1 MKILVVDDEKIIVK
15 GIRFNLQNEYD
26 VDVGYDGEQAL
37 EMARKNEYD
46 LIILDLMMPKMDGL
60 QVCVKIREFSDV
72 PIIMLTARGEDTDK
86 IIGLESG
93 ADDYVTKPFN
103 ILELKARIRALIRRS
118 GMKEKQQK
126 KDDSEILS
134 VGSLSLDLAKR
145 VVKKEET
152 EISLTVREFDLLEL
166 FMRNPGRVY
175 SRDSLLDLVWG
186 FDFEGD
192 PRTVDVHIRRLR
204 EKVEDDSANPTTIC
218 TKWGVGYYLNQ
229 G

>member
-37 EMARKNEYD
+37 EMARANEYD

-72 PIIMLTARGEDTDK
+72 PIIMLTARSEDADK

-126 KDDSEILS
+126 KEESEVLS
-134 VGSLSLDLAKR
+134 VGTLSLDMAKR
-145 VVKKEET
+145 VVRKEE
-152 EISLTVREFDLLEL
+152 EEVPLTVREFDLLEL

-186 FDFEGD
+186 YDFEGD

-204 EKVEDDSANPTTIC
+204 EKVENDSANPTTIC

-229 G
+229 A

>member
-37 EMARKNEYD
+37 EMARTNEYD

-72 PIIMLTARGEDTDK
+72 PIIMLTARSEDADK

-126 KDDSEILS
+126 KDDVEVLN
-134 VGSLSLDLAKR
+134 VGTLSLDLAKR
-145 VVKKEET
+145 VAKKEET
-152 EISLTVREFDLLEL
+152 EVSLTVREFDLLEL

-186 FDFEGD
+186 YDFEGD

-204 EKVEDDSANPTTIC
+204 EKVEDDSANPTIIC

>member
-37 EMARKNEYD
+37 EMARANEYD

-72 PIIMLTARGEDTDK
+72 PIIMLTARSEDADK

-126 KDDSEILS
+126 KEEPEVLS
-134 VGSLSLDLAKR
+134 VGTLSLDMAKR
-145 VVKKEET
+145 VVRKEE
-152 EISLTVREFDLLEL
+152 EEVPLTVREFDLLEL

-186 FDFEGD
+186 YDFEGD

-204 EKVEDDSANPTTIC
+204 EKVENDSANPTIIC

>member
-37 EMARKNEYD
+37 EMARANEYD

-72 PIIMLTARGEDTDK
+72 PIIMLTARSEDADK

-126 KDDSEILS
+126 KEESEVLS
-134 VGSLSLDLAKR
+134 VGTLSLDMAKR
-145 VVKKEET
+145 VVRKEE
-152 EISLTVREFDLLEL
+152 EEVPLTVREFDLLEL

-186 FDFEGD
+186 YDFEGD

-204 EKVEDDSANPTTIC
+204 EKVENDSANPTIIC

>member
-1 MKILVVDDEKIIVK
+1 M
-15 GIRFNLQNEYD
+15 
-26 VDVGYDGEQAL
+26 DVGYDGEQAL